1 MKTASDPFL
10 SSTTEIFC
18 FSSKMTYTSSCSL
31 QIIKMVPPFPL
42 IFSVLE
48 ASHFKNKQ
56 KNCTSISVSFP
67 MFSKKNSVTSFLN
80 V

>member
-10 SSTTEIFC
+10 SSTAEIFC
-18 FSSKMTYTSSCSL
+18 FSYKMTYTSSL
-31 QIIKMVPPFPL
+31 QIIKMVPPFL
-42 IFSVLE
+42 FIFSVLE
-48 ASHFKNKQ
+48 SSHFKNKQ